1 MGILNRI
8 LMWVTVKIINYKIT
22 EIIKDKI
29 IFILNRKVF
38 KINYNIK
45 IISIKCPLIKM
56 KK

>member
-8 LMWVTVKIINYKIT
+8 LMWVTVKIIKYKIT

-45 IISIKCPLIKM
+45 IISIKYPLIKM